1 MTLKKCEDWNI
12 TKKCVRFKLSIEALV
27 EIGMLVVRHSNIT
40 YQYITTHICNI
51 RTPKFKHIV
60 PEKKNI

>member
-27 EIGMLVVRHSNIT
+27 EIGMLVVRHSNI
-40 YQYITTHICNI
+40 IINI
-51 RTPKFKHIV
+51 SPLISVTSEHQNL
-60 PEKKNI
+60 NI